1 MPRSTLLLID
11 EDVIFGQALQVW
23 LESIAQV
30 VSIANADTALSV
42 LATAAIDLVLI
53 DLRQG
58 LPLVEQIRAQYPSL
72 PILVLS
78 DRYEPILLAAARQIG
93 ATGYCTKDQNAD
105 VLLSA
110 IRTVAAGQPFW
121 QRSIPAQAP
130 FARLR
135 RDWRQLGLRRI
146 NTTLAEINAQL
157 QQNLSPLDRAIL
169 EGRARELRVSR
180 WIVDRISGA
189 PDQPIEPAIDPLLD
203 RSTPPALPTASVEAI
218 TVVEPQSAQMDV
230 NVLRSLLWDR
240 IVAKLQ
246 TNLQNQTNITLEI
259 DILRIDKKRELFFLI
274 LRRIEDVIAELRY
287 SQVSIEQLFENRS
300 LILQDLWQAIV
311 TDFFGKYAQIQVGR
325 QLVSIVEV
333 LLQERETV
341 LSAILD
347 SIPET
352 PELFAH
358 LLYQTPLVING
369 QPQPTGNP
377 EALLQAELL
386 LGNLIIQLANS
397 IIQPLLN
404 RFGNVAIV
412 QQAFYDIRLMSVR
425 EVERFR
431 NNLSW
436 KYRLTQLVIEPKAIF
451 ESRHLL
457 LYFSD
462 RGIEQT
468 AIYAPRNQ
476 ELDRLG
482 GVPLV
487 VTIALEARDAIAPRL
502 RSTLSVLGSGVV
514 YVLTEVVGRGIGLIG
529 RGILKG
535 LGSAWQDVRTGRDRR
550 L

>member
-11 EDVIFGQALQVW
+11 EDALFGQALQVW

-30 VSIANADTALSV
+30 ICTANPEAALST
-42 LATAAIDLVLI
+42 LATTAIDLALI

-58 LPLVEQIRAQYPSL
+58 LSLIEQIRSQYPNL

-93 ATGYCTKDQNAD
+93 ATGYCTKNQNAD

-135 RDWRQLGLRRI
+135 SEWRQFGLQRI
-146 NTTLAEINAQL
+146 NTALSEINAQL
-157 QQNLSPLDRAIL
+157 QQNLSPIDRAIL

-180 WIVDRISGA
+180 WMVDRISGA
-189 PDQPIEPAIDPLLD
+189 PDQPIEPAID
-203 RSTPPALPTASVEAI
+203 RSPPPLPTAPVEAI
-218 TVVEPQSAQMDV
+218 TIVEPQSSQMDV

-246 TNLQNQTNITLEI
+246 TGLQNQTNITLEI

-287 SQVSIEQLFENRS
+287 SQVSIEQLYENRS

-311 TDFFGKYAQIQVGR
+311 TDFFGKYAQIQIGR
-325 QLVSIVEV
+325 QQVSIADT

-341 LSAILD
+341 RSAILD
-347 SIPET
+347 RIPET

-358 LLYQTPLVING
+358 LLYQTPLIING

-386 LGNLIIQLANS
+386 LGNLIIQLANAV
-397 IIQPLLN
+397 IQPLLN

-436 KYRLTQLVIEPKAIF
+436 KYRLTQLVTEPKAIF
-451 ESRHLL
+451 ESRYLL

-462 RGIEQT
+462 RGIDQT